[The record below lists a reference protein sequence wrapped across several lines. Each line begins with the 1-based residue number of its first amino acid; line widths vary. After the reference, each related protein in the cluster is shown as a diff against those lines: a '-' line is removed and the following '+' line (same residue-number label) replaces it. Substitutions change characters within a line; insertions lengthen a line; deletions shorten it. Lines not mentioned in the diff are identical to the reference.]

1 IFYCPLLHGDLPPF
15 PTRRSSDL
23 QRETS
28 ASRSSLP
35 CSTRRITPIATTSF
49 EMEAIRTG
57 SSAVTGRDA
66 EMSASPFALTDT
78 SPPALNS
85 IRTAATG
92 SGAAA
97 SRSAAAIM
105 PAPSPG
111 MEPACR
117 LLQADADAGAE
128 LTAEHVRIG
137 GVRRHAGFRHQQRPA
152 VEQVGDVDEELRLVA
167 AEAHRLR

>member
-1 IFYCPLLHGDLPPF
+1 
-15 PTRRSSDL
+15 
-23 QRETS
+23 
-28 ASRSSLP
+28 
-35 CSTRRITPIATTSF
+35 
-49 EMEAIRTG
+49 
-57 SSAVTGRDA
+57 
-66 EMSASPFALTDT
+66 
-78 SPPALNS
+78 
-85 IRTAATG
+85 
-92 SGAAA
+92 
-97 SRSAAAIM
+97 M

-167 AEAHRLR
+167 AEAHRLRQVQVDVEQARDPVVVIGREIGGRDRTAAGALDTVGDIFARADAAAGDGGREGL